1 MASIEKISIEVNAEL
16 ERICL
21 ESKEII
27 EGFHKLLGVHTSTE
41 ALAKI
46 AVLMREDDTAD
57 RLLSKALGHLH
68 SCPEL
73 GSNDLYQEI
82 AAAFGE
88 AVEHSVQPTVLT
100 ARHKV
105 DGRKNSNRVTLI
117 CPECHRQVHSGKRVL
132 KSDTKIF
139 EAR

>member
-68 SCPEL
+68 SCSEE
-73 GSNDLYQEI
+73 GSKFLYNEI

-88 AVEHSVQPTVLT
+88 AVEHSVQRTCAKCGANNWKYAISP
-100 ARHKV
+100 
-105 DGRKNSNRVTLI
+105 DTLEV
-117 CPECHRQVHSGKRVL
+117 CGNCGASR
-132 KSDTKIF
+132 
-139 EAR
+139 

>member
-1 MASIEKISIEVNAEL
+1 MASIKDAEITIEVNAEL
-16 ERICL
+16 ERICI

-27 EGFHKLLGVHTSTE
+27 EGFHKLLGVHTSSE

-68 SCPEL
+68 SCPEP

-82 AAAFGE
+82 ASAFGE
-88 AVEHSVQPTVLT
+88 S
-100 ARHKV
+100 
-105 DGRKNSNRVTLI
+105 GRTQRAADCCPQCGSNNWRDAINPDTLEICNVCGNSR
-117 CPECHRQVHSGKRVL
+117 
-132 KSDTKIF
+132 
-139 EAR
+139 

>member
-1 MASIEKISIEVNAEL
+1 MASIKDAEITIEVNAEL
-16 ERICL
+16 ERICI

-41 ALAKI
+41 ALGKI

-68 SCPEL
+68 SCSEP

-82 AAAFGE
+82 ASAFGE
-88 AVEHSVQPTVLT
+88 SGRTQRAG
-100 ARHKV
+100 
-105 DGRKNSNRVTLI
+105 DGATCPRCQGTLNKDGY
-117 CPECHRQVHSGKRVL
+117 CLACGYPFPPR
-132 KSDTKIF
+132 
-139 EAR
+139 A

>member
-1 MASIEKISIEVNAEL
+1 MASIKDAEITIEVNAEL
-16 ERICL
+16 ERICI

-46 AVLMREDDTAD
+46 AVLMCEDDTAD

-68 SCPEL
+68 SCSEP

-82 AAAFGE
+82 ASAFGE
-88 AVEHSVQPTVLT
+88 S
-100 ARHKV
+100 
-105 DGRKNSNRVTLI
+105 GRTQRAADVSTR
-117 CPECHRQVHSGKRVL
+117 G
-132 KSDTKIF
+132 
-139 EAR
+139 

>member
-1 MASIEKISIEVNAEL
+1 MASIKDAEITIEVNAEL
-16 ERICL
+16 ERICI

-27 EGFHKLLGVHTSTE
+27 EGFHKLLGVHSSTE

-82 AAAFGE
+82 AAAFGK
-88 AVEHSVQPTVLT
+88 AVEHSVHPTVLT
-100 ARHKV
+100 ARHKLVSCPQCLLVFGV
-105 DGRKNSNRVTLI
+105 DLPAPHIG
-117 CPECHRQVHSGKRVL
+117 
-132 KSDTKIF
+132 
-139 EAR
+139 

>member
-1 MASIEKISIEVNAEL
+1 MASIEKVTIEVNAEL
-16 ERICL
+16 ERICI

-27 EGFHKLLGVHTSTE
+27 EGFHKLLGVHSSTE

-46 AVLMREDDTAD
+46 AVFMREDDAAD
-57 RLLSKALGHLH
+57 KLLSKALGHLH

-88 AVEHSVQPTVLT
+88 AVEHSVQPTVLIS
-100 ARHKV
+100 RHKLV
-105 DGRKNSNRVTLI
+105 KCPQCLLVFDVNSPAPHI
-117 CPECHRQVHSGKRVL
+117 G
-132 KSDTKIF
+132 
-139 EAR
+139 